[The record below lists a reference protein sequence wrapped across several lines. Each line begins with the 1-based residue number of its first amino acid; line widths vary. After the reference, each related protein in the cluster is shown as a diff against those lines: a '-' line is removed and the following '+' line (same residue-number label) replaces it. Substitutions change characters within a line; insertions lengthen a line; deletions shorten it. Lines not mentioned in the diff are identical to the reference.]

1 MKLFNRVVAIL
12 TFLLTII
19 ATLLTMGAVFLPRVY
34 QSVIGSWVGWYADIF
49 DKMPITQRLF
59 VGGVGALLI
68 LVCLLLILLELRP
81 SKGPKA
87 ITIQQPGGTKMSLA
101 TESIARRLEQ
111 RITEIE
117 DVVRVKPN
125 IHGTRGGAINV
136 ELDVETS
143 PAVEVPMKTQEIHDA
158 SQQVIEEQMGL
169 TLGKF
174 KVNMTHSRNA

>member
-12 TFLLTII
+12 AFLLTII
-19 ATLLTMGAVFLPRVY
+19 TTLLTIGAVFLPRPY
-34 QSVIGSWVGWYADIF
+34 QEGIVAWVGWFADIF
-49 DKMPITQRLF
+49 DQMPVTQRLF
-59 VGGVGALLI
+59 VGGVGALVV

-81 SKGPKA
+81 SKGPKT
-87 ITIQQPGGTKMSLA
+87 ITLQQPGGTKMSLA
-101 TESIARRLEQ
+101 TESIARRLAQ
-111 RITEIE
+111 RVSEIE
-117 DVVRVKPN
+117 DVVRVKPK
-125 IHGTRGGAINV
+125 IRSMRGGAINV
-136 ELDVETS
+136 EMDVETS